1 MMRCELIKVSTF
13 YVVTSNNDN
22 LPIVVVDQGLGG
34 RGVYFDCVGGAAL
47 PVGGED

>member
-1 MMRCELIKVSTF
+1 VGCEAV
-13 YVVTSNNDN
+13 
-22 LPIVVVDQGLGG
+22 VVVDQRLGG